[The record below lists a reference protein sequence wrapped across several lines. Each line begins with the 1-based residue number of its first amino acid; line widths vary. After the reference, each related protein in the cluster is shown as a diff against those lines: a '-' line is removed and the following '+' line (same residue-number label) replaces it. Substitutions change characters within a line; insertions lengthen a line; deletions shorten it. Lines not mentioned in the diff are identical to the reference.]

1 MADLLA
7 CVCLFALALALP
19 AAAGSVQDPCLV
31 FEDIAE
37 RIACYAAEDAS
48 ARATGSGAE
57 SPGWRVGEDT
67 DPITDETSVVL
78 RRRADAPH
86 RDGYGTLVLPSL
98 TITCY
103 RGREVLLSLEA
114 FETLA
119 EGDGTDPAE
128 TRITY
133 RIGTDAPVERA
144 WLSSSPDYRDAYLDR
159 HLGSL
164 ILARDL
170 AEEDPGDA
178 LFRYRTVPDGG
189 IRTVRFGLE
198 GLADLLPRVGQA
210 CGTR

>member
-1 MADLLA
+1 MPCLLA
-7 CVCLFALALALP
+7 RAWPFALTLP
-19 AAAGSVQDPCLV
+19 GVAAVAQDPCLA

-37 RIACYAAEDAS
+37 RIACYATEDAPPP
-48 ARATGSGAE
+48 AVGGRGDT
-57 SPGWRVGEDT
+57 PGWRAGEDT

-78 RRRADAPH
+78 RRRAQAPH
-86 RDGYGTLVLPSL
+86 RDVDGVFVLPSL

-119 EGDGTDPAE
+119 EGDGADPAE

-133 RIGTDAPVERA
+133 RIGTDAPVERS
-144 WLSSSPDYRDAYLDR
+144 WLSSAPDYQDAYLDQ

-164 ILARDL
+164 LLAQVL
-170 AEEDPGDA
+170 AEEDAGDV
-178 LFRYRTVPDGG
+178 LFRYRTVPEGG

-198 GLADLLPRVGQA
+198 GLADLLPWLQRA
-210 CGTR
+210 CGSR